1 MKYKEIS
8 KKLPYWMILVVLTI
22 LFVYPFWW
30 MLVNSLN
37 TITDIFGDPSFL
49 PKSWAFSN
57 YQEIFTVQPF
67 ARHYVNTLLVATI
80 GTLGNVF
87 VAAMAGYSF
96 ARIRFPGR
104 NAAFLLLLTALMMPI
119 EVTIIPLFFQ
129 MRSFGALDTLI
140 PLMLIP
146 IFGSQGAFSAF
157 MLRQFFV
164 TVPVELEEA
173 ARIDGLNPFSIF
185 TKIMLPIAIP
195 VLSSVGILA
204 FIAIWNTYLEP
215 LVFLNSLEK
224 YTLPLS
230 LTNFNDTYGL
240 PQWNLQLAATALSI
254 VPIMV
259 VYLIFQQKV
268 SNAMVG
274 SGLK

>member
-1 MKYKEIS
+1 MRYKEIS

-30 MLVNSLN
+30 MVVNSLN

-67 ARHYVNTLLVATI
+67 ARHYVNTLLVATV

>member
-1 MKYKEIS
+1 MKYKKVAEKI
-8 KKLPYWMILVVLTI
+8 PYWVLLVVLTI

-37 TITDIFGDPSFL
+37 TTTDIFGDPTFL

-57 YQEIFTVQPF
+57 YQEIFRVQPF
-67 ARHYVNTLLVATI
+67 AKHYVNTLLVAI
-80 GTLGNVF
+80 VGTLGNVF
-87 VAAMAGYSF
+87 VAAMAGYAF
-96 ARIRFPGR
+96 ARMRFPGR

-157 MLRQFFV
+157 MLRQFYV
-164 TVPVELEEA
+164 TVPNELEEA

-240 PQWNLQLAATALSI
+240 PQWNLQLAATTLSI
-254 VPIMV
+254 VPIMA
-259 VYLIFQQKV
+259 VYLVFQQKV

>member
-1 MKYKEIS
+1 MRYKEIS

-67 ARHYVNTLLVATI
+67 ARHYVNTLLVATV

>member
-1 MKYKEIS
+1 MKYNAVT
-8 KKLPYWMILVVLTI
+8 KKSPYWGLLVILTVL
-22 LFVYPFWW
+22 FMYPFWW
-30 MLVNSLN
+30 MIVNSLN
-37 TITDIFGDPSFL
+37 TSAEIFGAPTFL
-49 PKSWAFSN
+49 PKSWAFVN

-67 ARHYVNTLLVATI
+67 ARHYVNTLLVAI
-80 GTLGNVF
+80 VGTLGNVF
-87 VAAMAGYSF
+87 VAAMSGYAF
-96 ARIRFPGR
+96 ARMRFPGR
-104 NAAFLLLLTALMMPI
+104 NVAFLLLLTALMMPI

-157 MLRQFFV
+157 MLRQFYV
-164 TVPVELEEA
+164 TVPIELEEA
-173 ARIDGLNPFSIF
+173 ARIDGLNPFAIF
-185 TKIMLPIAIP
+185 TKIMLPIAVP

-224 YTLPLS
+224 FTLPLS

-240 PQWNLQLAATALSI
+240 PQWNLQLAATTLSI
-254 VPIMV
+254 LPIMV

>member
-1 MKYKEIS
+1 MNHKS
-8 KKLPYWMILVVLTI
+8 LAKKIPYWALLVALTI

-37 TITDIFGDPSFL
+37 TSAEIFGPPKLL
-49 PKSWAFSN
+49 PKSWAFVN
-57 YQEIFTVQPF
+57 YHDIFTVQPF
-67 ARHYVNTLLVATI
+67 ARHYANTMLVALV

-87 VAAMAGYSF
+87 VSAMAGYSF
-96 ARIRFPGR
+96 ARMRFPGR

-129 MRSFGALDTLI
+129 MRTFGALDTLT
-140 PLMLIP
+140 PLVLLP

-157 MLRQFFV
+157 MLRQFYV
-164 TVPVELEEA
+164 TVPNELEEA

-185 TKIMLPIAIP
+185 TKIMLPIAVP

-215 LVFLNSLEK
+215 LVFLRSIEN

-240 PQWNLQLAATALSI
+240 PQWNLQLAATTLSI
-254 VPIMV
+254 FPIMV
-259 VYLIFQQKV
+259 VYLFFQQKV
-268 SNAMVG
+268 SNAMVN

>member
-1 MKYKEIS
+1 MKYDNVA
-8 KKLPYWMILVVLTI
+8 KKIPYWVLLVVLTI

-37 TITDIFGDPSFL
+37 LSAEIFGPPTFL

-67 ARHYVNTLLVATI
+67 ARHYVNTLLVAI
-80 GTLGNVF
+80 VGTLGNVF
-87 VAAMAGYSF
+87 VSAMSGYAF
-96 ARIRFPGR
+96 ARMRFPGR
-104 NAAFLLLLTALMMPI
+104 NVAFLLLLTALMMPI

-157 MLRQFFV
+157 MLRQFYV
-164 TVPVELEEA
+164 TVPNELEEA
-173 ARIDGLNPFSIF
+173 ARIDGLNPFLIF

-195 VLSSVGILA
+195 VLSSVAILA

-215 LVFLNSLEK
+215 LVFLNTLEK
-224 YTLPLS
+224 FTLPLS

-240 PQWNLQLAATALSI
+240 PQWNLQLAATTLSI
-254 VPIMV
+254 LPIMV

>member
-1 MKYKEIS
+1 MKYDNVA
-8 KKLPYWMILVVLTI
+8 KKIPYWVLLVVLTL

-37 TITDIFGDPSFL
+37 TSAEIFGPPTFF

-67 ARHYVNTLLVATI
+67 ARHYANTLLVAI
-80 GTLGNVF
+80 VGTLGNVF
-87 VAAMAGYSF
+87 VAAMSGYAF
-96 ARIRFPGR
+96 ARMRFPGR
-104 NAAFLLLLTALMMPI
+104 NVAFLLLLTALMMPI

-129 MRSFGALDTLI
+129 MRTFGALDTLI

-157 MLRQFFV
+157 MLRQFYV
-164 TVPVELEEA
+164 TVPNELEEA
-173 ARIDGLNPFSIF
+173 ARIDGLNPFLIF

-215 LVFLNSLEK
+215 LVFLNTLEK
-224 YTLPLS
+224 FTLPLS

-240 PQWNLQLAATALSI
+240 PQWNLQLAATTLSI
-254 VPIMV
+254 LPIMV

>member
-1 MKYKEIS
+1 MKYNNVA
-8 KKLPYWMILVVLTI
+8 KKTPYWVLLVVLTI

-37 TITDIFGDPSFL
+37 TSAEIFGSPTFF

-67 ARHYVNTLLVATI
+67 ARHYLNTLLVAI
-80 GTLGNVF
+80 VGTLGNVF
-87 VAAMAGYSF
+87 VAAMSGYAF
-96 ARIRFPGR
+96 ARMRFPGR
-104 NAAFLLLLTALMMPI
+104 NVAFLLLLTALMMPI

-129 MRSFGALDTLI
+129 MRSFGALDTLL

-157 MLRQFFV
+157 MLRQFYV
-164 TVPVELEEA
+164 TVPMELEEA
-173 ARIDGLNPFSIF
+173 ARIDGLNPFLIF

-240 PQWNLQLAATALSI
+240 PQWNLQLAATTLSI
-254 VPIMV
+254 FPIMV

>member
-1 MKYKEIS
+1 MKYKEMT
-8 KKLPYWMILVVLTI
+8 KKIPYWMILVVLTI

-37 TITDIFGDPSFL
+37 TISDIFGDPTFL

-67 ARHYVNTLLVATI
+67 ARHYVNTLLVATV

-87 VAAMAGYSF
+87 IAAMAGYSF
-96 ARIRFPGR
+96 ARMRFPGR

-185 TKIMLPIAIP
+185 TKIMLPIAVP